1 MAQEEGDH
9 HRLCRTTIF
18 SALYNSIKIYIR
30 HCLLLDD
37 DIFLFLHIIRID
49 GKLLTCAL
57 EHVQGLCD
65 DAKQTEGEPAE
76 NNHYLSNS

>member
-1 MAQEEGDH
+1 M
-9 HRLCRTTIF
+9 
-18 SALYNSIKIYIR
+18 R

-37 DIFLFLHIIRID
+37 DIFLFLHIIMD

-57 EHVQGLCD
+57 EHVQGLRD
-65 DAKQTEGEPAE
+65 DAKQTEGKPAE